1 MQVVKYTSD
10 YKKKKTMPRRMFDF
24 KCKDLHTTE
33 AFVEIDTKEI
43 GCSKCGEIA
52 TRILSPTGIYLE
64 PFSGDHPSSYDRW
77 NRVRAEKL
85 AQERKQNANN
95 GS

>member
-1 MQVVKYTSD
+1 MPVAKYTSD
-10 YKKKKTMPRRMFDF
+10 YKRKMMPRRMFDF
-24 KCKDLHTTE
+24 TCKNSHTTE
-33 AFVEIDTKEI
+33 SFVEIDTKEI
-43 GCSKCGEIA
+43 SCSECGEIA
-52 TRILSPTGIYLE
+52 TRILSPSRVYLE

-85 AQERKQNANN
+85 AQERKRNADN